1 MTNNISEKMLKARFQ
16 DYVLCAAVLFLSVF
30 WLTVPTGA
38 AGAAPSSA
46 VLRHGGR
53 VLARLPLDRA
63 ARRVFSLASGLITV
77 EVAPGKGVRI
87 SESNCPAKV
96 CVHHGWA
103 HAAGETIACIPNRL
117 LVEIE
122 GERSEYDA
130 VIR

>member
-1 MTNNISEKMLKARFQ
+1 MTNNISKKMLKARLQ
-16 DYVLCAAVLFLSVF
+16 DYLLCAAVLFLSIF
-30 WLTVPTGA
+30 WLTDPTGA
-38 AGAAPSSA
+38 AGAAPGSA
-46 VLRHGGR
+46 VLRHGGV

-63 ARRVFSLASGLITV
+63 SRRVFGLESGAIAV

-96 CVHHGWA
+96 CMHHGWA
-103 HAAGETIACIPNRL
+103 QAAGETIACIPNRL

-122 GERSEYDA
+122 GEKSEYDA